1 MSEIIGPAG
10 SDMQMFPPTVASFQI
25 LNEERNDRQHWRNSG
40 AAVQSGGA
48 SVDELI
54 ELHHLARG
62 GDLQAVLR
70 SVERGPVERL
80 EIDERVDVD
89 LGFRKQPGTSGKP
102 GKSGFPGGDLLRA
115 GGATNSIDGV
125 QVHGWQPPVWGRTVT
140 RFRSLD
146 DSATDLLDAQ
156 PDRSGRER

>member
-25 LNEERNDRQHWRNSG
+25 LNEAEKRPATLAEQRRRRPVG
-40 AAVQSGGA
+40 RRL
-48 SVDELI
+48 VDELI
-54 ELHHLARG
+54 EFHHPAGG

-70 SVERGPVERL
+70 RSERGPIERL

-102 GKSGFPGGDLLRA
+102 GESGFPGGDLLRA
-115 GGATNSIDGV
+115 GGSANSIYCV
-125 QVHGWQPPVWGRTVT
+125 QVHGWQPLHRGERIEVSGQAKPGR
-140 RFRSLD
+140 
-146 DSATDLLDAQ
+146 
-156 PDRSGRER
+156 GRLNCISSTGSTE